1 MSRSN
6 QESITPLSAPH
17 YEAYSEAVFDG
28 YNAAPLLLSGEEANQ
43 TFIARQ
49 DAIADAFERAVHGE
63 LVDVAKE
70 GVRNFVATSIRE
82 RMHQREALNS
92 ASYSHR
98 LFPAPYTDM
107 IADISA
113 DEVDNICK
121 IVKFGLGT
129 PCQNELARRAFGMS
143 SVEIANLTVIGDF
156 RRELEVPMWEDV
168 SELVGKDATPQPEQ
182 MYRLKLLGFDRPD
195 IMKQRHIGALRV
207 EMKRRIGSIGDDTM
221 VKARTTAIIN
231 TSPSSGFDQSL
242 IERFKQVGGKPEL
255 ISELPEFKRAMA
267 WLISS
272 ELSYGI
278 VLSRNET
285 VYAENEGIRRA
296 LSQSRLFVRPNPLEA
311 IKTSSTSGSIE
322 SIRELAEIDRASWVN
337 N

>member
-1 MSRSN
+1 MSRPS
-6 QESITPLSAPH
+6 QESSTSLSAPH
-17 YEAYSEAVFDG
+17 YETYSEADFDG
-28 YNAAPLLLSGEEANQ
+28 YHAAPLLLSGGEADV
-43 TFIARQ
+43 TLVARQ

-63 LVDVAKE
+63 LADVAKE
-70 GVRNFVATSIRE
+70 GVRAFVATSIRE

-107 IADISA
+107 ITDMTAL
-113 DEVDNICK
+113 EVDDVCET
-121 IVKFGLGT
+121 VKLGLGT
-129 PCQNELARRAFGMS
+129 PCQNELARRALGMS

-156 RRELEVPMWEDV
+156 RRDLEAPMWEDV
-168 SELVGKDATPQPEQ
+168 SELVGKDATPQPDQ

-195 IMKQRHIGALRV
+195 IMRQRHIGAMRV

-296 LSQSRLFVRPNPLEA
+296 LSQSRLFVRPNPRET
-311 IKTSSTSGSIE
+311 IRTSSTSGTIE
-322 SIRELAEIDRASWVN
+322 AIRELAELDRASWGL
-337 N
+337 